1 MKFIELLKHRGI
13 RPKQIVNISGPL
25 SPDEEGHTSL
35 VYEWINEENNMRY
48 IGVHKETHEPY
59 WSSTTDKIFKKVLM
73 NPNSKLTLIIHAW
86 GSYDEMK
93 QLEHEMLT
101 KEDAK
106 NNQLYYNKHNGFP
119 GVKPIDFD
127 KVERLRH
134 EIDWIRDG
142 RKDKESEFQYIGF
155 DYLSEVTHS
164 IDELYNQSKLQVRY
178 ETIDRENLEKIKSK
192 IRVSMGDITEGAKPP
207 VYLIDVNFEG
217 EYYDKLLI
225 SGNHTITSY
234 YELDGVYRE
243 VELPIIELGPEIH
256 SQFSEAELYALANE
270 LNSEVSTAKPYSKE
284 DAEKEL
290 LRFHEMGQ
298 SWNTSRN
305 KVRMIKLGLTTAQVD
320 TVIERVKQE
329 IINIKKRKGGWNVMD
344 YEGQHRYIV
353 DDMIKLHTN
362 DDTYVCDYSGAA
374 VKINNILVP
383 FHKQNEELV
392 LQNKQP
398 KTKIKCLIRF
408 TSEKIRDKDWPKLK
422 AQFQYMQEK
431 EGITPIEYI
440 EMEMYTKDT
449 KK

>member
-1 MKFIELLKHRGI
+1 MKFIELLKHQSI
-13 RPKQIVNISGPL
+13 RPKQITDIFGPL
-25 SPDEEGHTSL
+25 SPDEEGYTSL
-35 VYEWINEENNMRY
+35 VYEWNDGIKKY

-59 WSSTTDKIFKKVLM
+59 WGSSTDKDFKKVLI
-73 NPNSKLTLIIHAW
+73 NPKSKLTLTIHAW

-101 KEDAK
+101 KADAAKSED
-106 NNQLYYNKHNGFP
+106 YYNKHNGFP

-127 KVERLRH
+127 KVEKIRN

-142 RKDKESEFQYIGF
+142 RKDKENDFEYIGF
-155 DYLSEVTHS
+155 EYLSKTNYPIS
-164 IDELYNQSKLQVRY
+164 ELYNQSKLQVRY
-178 ETIDRENLEKIKSK
+178 ETIDRDNLEKIKSK

-217 EYYDKLLI
+217 EFYDKLLI
-225 SGNHTITSY
+225 SGNHTISAY

-243 VELPIIELGPEIH
+243 AELPIIELGPEIH
-256 SQFSEAELYALANE
+256 SQLSDAELYALGNE
-270 LNSEVSTAKPYSKE
+270 LNSETSTSKSYSKE

-290 LRFHEMGQ
+290 LRFHQMGQ

-320 TVIERVKQE
+320 TVIGWVQQE
-329 IINIKKRKGGWNVMD
+329 IINMRKRKGGFNVMD
-344 YEGQHRYIV
+344 YEGVHRHIV
-353 DDMIKLHTN
+353 DNLIELHT
-362 DDTYVCDYSGAA
+362 DKDTYVCDYSGAA

-383 FHKQNEELV
+383 FHKENEQLV
-392 LQNKQP
+392 LQKKKP
-398 KTKIKCLIRF
+398 KTKIKCFIRF

-422 AQFQYMQEK
+422 SNFEYMQKK

-440 EMEMYTKDT
+440 ELEMYTKDT
-449 KK
+449 KQ

>member
-1 MKFIELLKHRGI
+1 MKFIELLKHQSI
-13 RPKQIVNISGPL
+13 RPKQITDIFGPL
-25 SPDEEGHTSL
+25 SPDEEGYTSL
-35 VYEWINEENNMRY
+35 VYEWNDGIKKY

-59 WSSTTDKIFKKVLM
+59 WGSSTDKDFKKVLI
-73 NPNSKLTLIIHAW
+73 NPKSKLTLTIHAW

-101 KEDAK
+101 KADAAK
-106 NNQLYYNKHNGFP
+106 SDRYYNKHNGFP

-127 KVERLRH
+127 KVEKLRN

-142 RKDKESEFQYIGF
+142 RKDKENDFEYIGF
-155 DYLSEVTHS
+155 EYLSKTNYPIS
-164 IDELYNQSKLQVRY
+164 ELYNQSKLQVRY
-178 ETIDRENLEKIKSK
+178 ETIDRDNLEKIKSK

-217 EYYDKLLI
+217 EFYDKLLI
-225 SGNHTITSY
+225 SGNHTISAY

-243 VELPIIELGPEIH
+243 AELPIIELGPEIH
-256 SQFSEAELYALANE
+256 SQLSDAELYALGNE
-270 LNSEVSTAKPYSKE
+270 LNSETSTSKSYSKE

-290 LRFHEMGQ
+290 LRFHQMGQ

-320 TVIERVKQE
+320 TVIGWVQQE
-329 IINIKKRKGGWNVMD
+329 IINMKKRKGGFNVMD
-344 YEGQHRYIV
+344 YEGVHRHIV
-353 DDMIKLHTN
+353 DNLIELHT
-362 DDTYVCDYSGAA
+362 DKDTYVCDYSGAA

-383 FHKQNEELV
+383 FHKENEQLV
-392 LQNKQP
+392 LQKKKP
-398 KTKIKCLIRF
+398 KTKIKCFIRF

-422 AQFQYMQEK
+422 SNFEYMQKK

-440 EMEMYTKDT
+440 ELEMYTKDT
-449 KK
+449 K

>member
-1 MKFIELLKHRGI
+1 MKFIELLKHQSI
-13 RPKQIVNISGPL
+13 RPKQITDIFGPL
-25 SPDEEGHTSL
+25 SPDEEGYTSL
-35 VYEWINEENNMRY
+35 VYEWNDGIKKY

-59 WSSTTDKIFKKVLM
+59 WGSSTDKDFKKVLI
-73 NPNSKLTLIIHAW
+73 NPKSKLTLTIHAW

-101 KEDAK
+101 KADAAK
-106 NNQLYYNKHNGFP
+106 SDDYYNKHNGFP

-127 KVERLRH
+127 KVEKLRN

-142 RKDKESEFQYIGF
+142 RKDKENDFEYIGF
-155 DYLSEVTHS
+155 EYLSKTNYPIS
-164 IDELYNQSKLQVRY
+164 ELYNQSKLQVRY
-178 ETIDRENLEKIKSK
+178 ETIDRDNLEKIKSK

-217 EYYDKLLI
+217 EFYDKLLI
-225 SGNHTITSY
+225 SGNHTISAY

-243 VELPIIELGPEIH
+243 AELPIIELGPEIH
-256 SQFSEAELYALANE
+256 SQLSDAELYALGNE
-270 LNSEVSTAKPYSKE
+270 LNSETSTSKSYSKE

-290 LRFHEMGQ
+290 LRFHQMGQ

-320 TVIERVKQE
+320 TVIGWVQQE
-329 IINIKKRKGGWNVMD
+329 IINMKKRKGGFNVMD
-344 YEGQHRYIV
+344 YEGVHRHIV
-353 DDMIKLHTN
+353 DNLIELHTDKN
-362 DDTYVCDYSGAA
+362 TYVCDYSGAA

-383 FHKQNEELV
+383 FHKENEQLV
-392 LQNKQP
+392 LQKKKP
-398 KTKIKCLIRF
+398 KTKIKCFIRF

-422 AQFQYMQEK
+422 SNFEYMQKK

-440 EMEMYTKDT
+440 ELEMYTKDT
-449 KK
+449 K

>member
-1 MKFIELLKHRGI
+1 MKFIELLKHQSI
-13 RPKQIVNISGPL
+13 RPKQITDIFGPL

-35 VYEWINEENNMRY
+35 VYEWDDGIKKY

-59 WSSTTDKIFKKVLM
+59 WGSSTDKDFKKVLI
-73 NPNSKLTLIIHAW
+73 NPKSKLTLTIHAW

-101 KEDAK
+101 KADAAKSED
-106 NNQLYYNKHNGFP
+106 YYNKHNGFP

-127 KVERLRH
+127 KVEKIRN

-142 RKDKESEFQYIGF
+142 RNDKENDFEYIGF
-155 DYLSEVTHS
+155 EYLSKTNYP
-164 IDELYNQSKLQVRY
+164 ITELYNQSKLQVRY
-178 ETIDRENLEKIKSK
+178 ETIDRDNLEKIKSK

-217 EYYDKLLI
+217 EFYDKLLI
-225 SGNHTITSY
+225 SGNHTISAY
-234 YELDGVYRE
+234 YELDGAYRE
-243 VELPIIELGPEIH
+243 AELPIIELGPEIH
-256 SQFSEAELYALANE
+256 SQLSEAELYALGNE
-270 LNSEVSTAKPYSKE
+270 LNSEVSTAKSYSKE

-290 LRFHEMGQ
+290 LRFHQMGQ

-320 TVIERVKQE
+320 TVIGWVKQE
-329 IINIKKRKGGWNVMD
+329 IINMKKRKGGFNVMD
-344 YEGQHRYIV
+344 YEGAHRHIIDNLV
-353 DDMIKLHTN
+353 ELHTD

-383 FHKQNEELV
+383 FHKENEQLV
-392 LQNKQP
+392 LQKKKP
-398 KTKIKCLIRF
+398 KTKIKCFIRF

-422 AQFQYMQEK
+422 SNFEYMQKK

-440 EMEMYTKDT
+440 ELEMYTKDT
-449 KK
+449 K